1 MFYWIYDTPTKE
13 LALLIAGT
21 FVLFSWI
28 GCLFVRPLLRLF
40 VRARSE
46 TNAIVGNVLSCH
58 GVFYGLLLGLLA
70 VAAYQNYIQ
79 VEANVA
85 AEAVA
90 LATVYEDFHA
100 YPEPHG
106 TYLRWLLRGYCRY
119 EIKYAWPIQQQG
131 LIPEGG
137 RPRIIAVQERLLTFQ
152 PQNRSEEIIHAETL
166 RKFNEYLERR
176 RVRLQS
182 VKTGIPAVMWY
193 VVLVGAIINIAIMWL
208 FEMKVITQLFLGGL
222 VAFFLGS
229 MIFLVAEMD
238 NPFRG
243 ELSVQPEP
251 FEAVYALMMEDSY

>member
-1 MFYWIYDTPTKE
+1 MFYWIYDIPAAK
-13 LALLIAGT
+13 LAILIAGA

-28 GCLFVRPLLRLF
+28 GCFIARPILRIF
-40 VRARSE
+40 VRAKSE

-70 VAAYQNYIQ
+70 VAAYQNYTQ
-79 VEANVA
+79 VEADVA
-85 AEAVA
+85 REAVS

-106 TYLRWLLRGYCRY
+106 TYLRWLLRDYCRY
-119 EIKYAWPIQQQG
+119 EIKYAWPLQQQG
-131 LIPEGG
+131 IVTEGG
-137 RPRIIAVQERLLTFQ
+137 RPRIIAVHERLLAFK
-152 PQNRSEEIIHAETL
+152 PQDASEEIIHAETL
-166 RKFNEYLERR
+166 RKFNEYLEHR

-182 VKTGIPAVMWY
+182 VSTGIPAVMWY
-193 VVLVGAIINIAIMWL
+193 VVIVGAIINIAIMWL
-208 FEMKVITQLFLGGL
+208 FDMKLVTQLFLGGL

-243 ELSVQPEP
+243 ELSVQADP